1 MMKPIL
7 AEAIAALVSTAK
19 KVAGTNA
26 ASTRMAFVGGLAVT
40 RLTKHRQT
48 DVRIFVAPSHAMAD

>member
-7 AEAIAALVSTAK
+7 AETVAAVISAAK
-19 KVAGTNA
+19 KVTGTNA

-40 RLTKHRQT
+40 RLTKHRRIN
-48 DVRIFVAPSHAMAD
+48 VRILVAPSHAMAD

>member
-1 MMKPIL
+1 MIEPIL
-7 AEAIAALVSTAK
+7 VEAIAAVISTAK

-40 RLTKHRQT
+40 RLTKHRPT
-48 DVRIFVAPSHAMAD
+48 NVRILVAPSHAVVD